1 MYHQGTVRGSAVRA
15 ASLLALAGAG
25 LFGLAATA
33 GAAGTAA
40 GAAGTAA
47 GAAGTAAGAAGT
59 TGAIPVGYSCSLAA
73 YGQDLAPLNI
83 PAALSAEST
92 GLTVTVKLVTQPVQ
106 VPAATASALPQLS
119 YLDIAGTASANGMSG
134 SAVNLSGQSGY
145 LGTATG
151 GMTQLPAM
159 TASGS
164 ATQTGPGLAAVEV
177 PPTLTLT
184 PVGSASAGSA
194 SAGSASAGSASA
206 GSASPAQQAP
216 LTCTTS
222 SATTVQVTAAAGTA
236 TGAPGQTYTCTVTVG
251 SSTTTA
257 SRVPMSLTATGPATV
272 GMPDMVTLSAP
283 ASTLGSAFPVTAS
296 PMSVSGVA
304 SLGGTYAGSVPMT
317 GLADTGNGMFR
328 LTGPWMPTK
337 AGMASIFAPHT
348 FAARLRE
355 QTAVTVAV
363 TCTAA
368 TATTTTTQVMVQAAA
383 STAGTAT
390 ASAPAAAPGAPNTG
404 GGGSLHPGSD
414 LPLAAAGAAAVLA
427 GLAITLYTLRRR
439 RGLTS

>member
-25 LFGLAATA
+25 LSGLAATA
-33 GAAGTAA
+33 GAAGITAD
-40 GAAGTAA
+40 
-47 GAAGTAAGAAGT
+47 AAGT

-145 LGTATG
+145 LGTTTG
-151 GMTQLPAM
+151 SMTQLPAM

-164 ATQTGPGLAAVEV
+164 ATQTGPGPAAVEV

-184 PVGSASAGSA
+184 PVGSAPAGSASAGSA

-206 GSASPAQQAP
+206 GSASAAQQAP

-283 ASTLGSAFPVTAS
+283 ASKLGSAFPVTAS

-304 SLGGTYAGSVPMT
+304 GLGGTDAGSVPMT

-328 LTGPWMPTK
+328 LTGPWMPAK

-355 QTAVTVAV
+355 QTTVTVAV

-439 RGLTS
+439 RGLTN

>member
-1 MYHQGTVRGSAVRA
+1 MRSREQDCSASPPRPAQPV
-15 ASLLALAGAG
+15 
-25 LFGLAATA
+25 AT
-33 GAAGTAA
+33 
-40 GAAGTAA
+40 
-47 GAAGTAAGAAGT
+47 AGAAGT

-134 SAVNLSGQSGY
+134 SAVSLSGQSGY
-145 LGTATG
+145 LGTTTG
-151 GMTQLPAM
+151 SMTQLPAM

-164 ATQTGPGLAAVEV
+164 ATQTGPGPAAVEV

-184 PVGSASAGSA
+184 PVGSASAGS
-194 SAGSASAGSASA
+194 GSASAGSGSASA
-206 GSASPAQQAP
+206 GSGSGSASPAQQAP

-304 SLGGTYAGSVPMT
+304 GLGGTDAGSVPMT

-328 LTGPWMPTK
+328 LTGPWMPAK

-439 RGLTS
+439 RGLTN

>member
-1 MYHQGTVRGSAVRA
+1 MLVSRA
-15 ASLLALAGAG
+15 PSRTRTT
-25 LFGLAATA
+25 FGR
-33 GAAGTAA
+33 
-40 GAAGTAA
+40 
-47 GAAGTAAGAAGT
+47 
-59 TGAIPVGYSCSLAA
+59 S
-73 YGQDLAPLNI
+73 I

-106 VPAATASALPQLS
+106 VPTATASALPQLS
-119 YLDIAGTASANGMSG
+119 YLDIADAASANGMSG
-134 SAVNLSGQSGY
+134 TAVKLSGQSGY
-145 LGTATG
+145 LGTTTG
-151 GMTQLPAM
+151 SMTQLPAM

-164 ATQTGPGLAAVEV
+164 ATQTGPGPAAVEV
-177 PPTLTLT
+177 PATLTLT
-184 PVGSASAGSA
+184 PVGSASQ
-194 SAGSASAGSASA
+194 
-206 GSASPAQQAP
+206 AQQAP
-216 LTCTTS
+216 LSCTTS
-222 SATTVQVTAAAGTA
+222 SATTVQVTAAAGPA
-236 TGAPGQTYTCTVTVG
+236 AGAPGHAYTCTVTVG

-257 SRVPMSLTATGPATV
+257 SRVPMTLTATGPATV

-296 PMSVSGVA
+296 PMSVSGMA
-304 SLGGTYAGSVPMT
+304 SLGGSYAGSVPMT

-348 FAARLRE
+348 FGARLRE

-368 TATTTTTQVMVQAAA
+368 KATTTTTQVMVQAAA
-383 STAGTAT
+383 STSGTGT

-427 GLAITLYTLRRR
+427 GLAITVYTLRRR
-439 RGLTS
+439 RRLTS

>member
-1 MYHQGTVRGSAVRA
+1 VYHQGTVRGSAVRA

-33 GAAGTAA
+33 GAAGP
-40 GAAGTAA
+40 
-47 GAAGTAAGAAGT
+47 T
-59 TGAIPVGYSCSLAA
+59 TGGVPVGYSCSLAA
-73 YGQDLAPLNI
+73 YGQSLAPLNI

-92 GLTVTVKLVTQPVQ
+92 GTTVTVKLVTQPVQ

-134 SAVNLSGQSGY
+134 TAVNLSGQSGY
-145 LGTATG
+145 LGTTAG

-164 ATQTGPGLAAVEV
+164 ATQTGPGPAAVEV

-184 PVGSASAGSA
+184 P
-194 SAGSASAGSASA
+194 AGSASA

-236 TGAPGQTYTCTVTVG
+236 TGAPGQTYACKVTVG

-257 SRVPMSLTATGPATV
+257 SQVPMSLTATGPATV
-272 GMPDMVTLSAP
+272 GMQDMVTLSAP

-317 GLADTGNGMFR
+317 GLTDTGNGMFR

-337 AGMASIFAPHT
+337 AGLASIFAPHT

-368 TATTTTTQVMVQAAA
+368 TTTTTTTQVMVQAAA

-414 LPLAAAGAAAVLA
+414 LPLAAAGAGAVLA

>member
-33 GAAGTAA
+33 SAT
-40 GAAGTAA
+40 
-47 GAAGTAAGAAGT
+47 GT
-59 TGAIPVGYSCSLAA
+59 TGTMPVSYSCNLAA
-73 YGQDLAPLNI
+73 YGQGLAPLSV
-83 PAALSAEST
+83 PAALSAESS

-106 VPAATASALPQLS
+106 IPAATASALPQLS
-119 YLDIAGTASANGMSG
+119 YLHIAGTASANGMSG

-145 LGTATG
+145 LGSTG
-151 GMTQLPAM
+151 SMTQLPAM
-159 TASGS
+159 TATGS
-164 ATQTGPGLAAVEV
+164 TTQTGSGPAAVEV

-184 PVGSASAGSA
+184 PLSSASQ
-194 SAGSASAGSASA
+194 
-206 GSASPAQQAP
+206 AQQAP

-222 SATTVQVTAAAGTA
+222 SATTVQVTATTGATAGTT
-236 TGAPGQTYTCTVTVG
+236 TGATTGTPGQAYTCTVTVG
-251 SSTTTA
+251 TSTTTA

-272 GMPDMVTLSAP
+272 GRQDMVALSAP
-283 ASTLGSAFPVTAS
+283 ASMLGSAFPVNAS
-296 PMSVSGVA
+296 PMSVSGA
-304 SLGGTYAGSVPMT
+304 AALGGTAAGSVPMT

-328 LTGPWMPTK
+328 LTGPWMPAE
-337 AGMASIFAPHT
+337 AGMARIFAPHS

-363 TCTAA
+363 ACTAV
-368 TATTTTTQVMVQAAA
+368 TTTTTTTQVMVQAAA

-404 GGGSLHPGSD
+404 GGGSLHPGSA
-414 LPLAAAGAAAVLA
+414 LPLAAAGAAVVLG
-427 GLAITLYTLRRR
+427 GLAVTLYALRRR
-439 RGLTS
+439 RGMTG

>member
-25 LFGLAATA
+25 LFGLATTA
-33 GAAGTAA
+33 GATS
-40 GAAGTAA
+40 T
-47 GAAGTAAGAAGT
+47 TGT
-59 TGAIPVGYSCSLAA
+59 TGAIPVTYACSLAA
-73 YGQDLAPLNI
+73 YGQGLAPLNV

-92 GLTVTVKLVTQPVQ
+92 GLTVTVKLVTQPVP
-106 VPAATASALPQLS
+106 VPAATAAALPQLS

-145 LGTATG
+145 LGTVTL
-151 GMTQLPAM
+151 LPAM
-159 TASGS
+159 TATGS
-164 ATQTGPGLAAVEV
+164 ATQTGSGPAAVEV

-184 PVGSASAGSA
+184 PVGSASQT
-194 SAGSASAGSASA
+194 
-206 GSASPAQQAP
+206 QQAP

-222 SATTVQVTAAAGTA
+222 SATTVQVTAATGGTAGTTADA
-236 TGAPGQTYTCTVTVG
+236 TAGAPGQAYTCTVTVG
-251 SSTTTA
+251 TSTTTA

-272 GMPDMVTLSAP
+272 GMQDMVTLSAP
-283 ASTLGSAFPVTAS
+283 GSTLGSAFPVSAS
-296 PMSVSGVA
+296 PMSVSGA
-304 SLGGTYAGSVPMT
+304 AALGGTAAGNVPMT

-328 LTGPWMPTK
+328 LTGPWMPAQ
-337 AGMASIFAPHT
+337 AGMARIFAPRS

-363 TCTAA
+363 ACTAA
-368 TATTTTTQVMVQAAA
+368 TTTTTTTQVMVQAAA

-390 ASAPAAAPGAPNTG
+390 ASAPAAGAGAPNTG
-404 GGGSLHPGSD
+404 GGGSLHPGRD

-427 GLAITLYTLRRR
+427 GLAVTLYTRRRR